1 MEAVDTYLTVKGEAQ
16 AQFVEQ
22 RSRFISFIWHVATT
36 DEVKERIAAL
46 QKEYYDAR
54 HVCYAYMLGTERT
67 DWRANDNGEPSGTA
81 GKPILGQINSA
92 RLSDV
97 LIAVVRYFGGV
108 KLGTSGLTE
117 AYRLAAAQV
126 IEKAEIVT
134 AYVERDIT
142 VLFTY
147 NMTNVVMKAVKD
159 LEVRITSQD
168 YGSFSADGAERP
180 FECQAVLRARL
191 SVADEFESRLK
202 AVADTQAVRE
212 LKIENFWSSESHQ
225 VYLFGRIATKIME
238 RSDIIE
244 ETKLYEDKKTNFW
257 TGRSIDGHWCAV
269 LRRSDKA

>member
-1 MEAVDTYLTVKGEAQ
+1 MAATDTYLTVRGEAQ
-16 AQFVEQ
+16 SQFVER
-22 RSRFISFIWHVATT
+22 RSRFISFIWHVTT
-36 DEVKERIAAL
+36 ADEVKERITAL

-54 HVCYAYMLGTERT
+54 HVCYAYMLGAERT

-92 RLSDV
+92 GLSDV

-134 AYVERDIT
+134 AFVERNVT

-159 LEVRITSQD
+159 LDVRIVSQD
-168 YGSFSADGAERP
+168 YGSFRTESSGRD
-180 FECQAVLRARL
+180 FECKAVLRAKL
-191 SVADEFESRLK
+191 SVADDLVSKLS
-202 AVADTQAVRE
+202 AVAQTQPVE
-212 LKIENFWSSESHQ
+212 E
-225 VYLFGRIATKIME
+225 
-238 RSDIIE
+238 IIFIN
-244 ETKLYEDKKTNFW
+244 D
-257 TGRSIDGHWCAV
+257 
-269 LRRSDKA
+269 